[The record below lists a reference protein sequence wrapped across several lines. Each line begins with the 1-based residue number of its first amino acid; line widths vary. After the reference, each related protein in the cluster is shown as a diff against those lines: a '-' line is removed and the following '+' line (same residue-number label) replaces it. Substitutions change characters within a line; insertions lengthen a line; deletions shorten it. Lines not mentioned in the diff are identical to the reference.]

1 MSSSVHT
8 LVEKIKFKYFTK
20 RSNPLGSRDNSQV
33 SLNIDL
39 IDFLS
44 DGKHYAKFALYLVR
58 LFYSYIKPQTTPL
71 VHIQI
76 QSNCFALE
84 NLSFLETIIVFHNAL
99 LLSMERDVKKEY
111 RHKFL
116 NRLFDLKF
124 NYLEQLNHEFIEQ
137 INKGNIEDLS
147 FKIYET
153 FISSSS
159 ESTINISWDV
169 RNGLNQFFNKKDRI
183 NASQNEN
190 QLKSVYLDL
199 FNSAILE
206 IYALLDTRY
215 STDFRNYKTITND
228 A

>member
-44 DGKHYAKFALYLVR
+44 DGKHYAKFALYL
-58 LFYSYIKPQTTPL
+58 
-71 VHIQI
+71 
-76 QSNCFALE
+76 SNCFALE